1 MSERAKV
8 VIIGGGIAGCSALYH
23 LAKMG
28 CTDVLLLERDE
39 LTSGSTWHAAGNVP
53 TYSTSWS
60 VMQVQKYSAALYRE
74 LAKDKDFP
82 ISYHV
87 TGSVRLAHSEERMA
101 EFRHVKSMARANN
114 MEYDMLTPAELVDRY
129 PLIKTHDL
137 ATSIQIKP
145 LLNGGPVHLNVQFD
159 EPLLSNVKDSWL
171 SGIKVTPAEYKNN
184 VTGKLEVT
192 TGVLV
197 IGHDRAGYEVSEV
210 NEFASKLNW
219 PVIAE
224 DPISFPQ
231 AIAHTPLFLSDEKIR
246 EKLAPES
253 IIVIGR
259 TTLSR
264 STNNFIQLANKVIVI
279 DPRIS
284 SIDDKRQADLLL
296 TNLPSEVTSSSSD
309 TKIWQKILELAV
321 SQIKEIKW
329 SEQLAAI
336 TICKLL
342 PNDSALFVGSSRPV
356 RDIEAFA
363 APRSGVDV
371 FANRGLAGIDGNIS
385 TAFGIA
391 TKYKSSSAIMG
402 DLTFLHDI
410 SALAN
415 KSKENLRIYVIDNNG
430 GGIFSTLPQAE
441 VENFDQ
447 LFGTPH
453 NLDLTKVIAGFEVSV
468 SKVSDLKQLQTAIS
482 KPIKGLDVVVVE
494 VPSRESNAE
503 GLKEITQRVSRA
515 VRIGINLA

>member
-1 MSERAKV
+1 M
-8 VIIGGGIAGCSALYH
+8 
-23 LAKMG
+23 
-28 CTDVLLLERDE
+28 
-39 LTSGSTWHAAGNVP
+39 
-53 TYSTSWS
+53 
-60 VMQVQKYSAALYRE
+60 
-74 LAKDKDFP
+74 
-82 ISYHV
+82 
-87 TGSVRLAHSEERMA
+87 
-101 EFRHVKSMARANN
+101 
-114 MEYDMLTPAELVDRY
+114 
-129 PLIKTHDL
+129 
-137 ATSIQIKP
+137 
-145 LLNGGPVHLNVQFD
+145 
-159 EPLLSNVKDSWL
+159 
-171 SGIKVTPAEYKNN
+171 
-184 VTGKLEVT
+184 
-192 TGVLV
+192 
-197 IGHDRAGYEVSEV
+197 
-210 NEFASKLNW
+210 
-219 PVIAE
+219 
-224 DPISFPQ
+224 
-231 AIAHTPLFLSDEKIR
+231 
-246 EKLAPES
+246 
-253 IIVIGR
+253 
-259 TTLSR
+259 
-264 STNNFIQLANKVIVI
+264 
-279 DPRIS
+279 
-284 SIDDKRQADLLL
+284 
-296 TNLPSEVTSSSSD
+296 
-309 TKIWQKILELAV
+309 
-321 SQIKEIKW
+321 
-329 SEQLAAI
+329 
-336 TICKLL
+336 L

-453 NLDLTKVIAGFEVSV
+453 NLDLTKVAAGFGVSV